1 MAVSIVTVKTD
12 VKVDASGLSKTMV
25 AYAAVMGKAMGEVSR
40 QQAGLLCQDMLDYTL
55 PFNGRPTNDGGIGR
69 AAELIGR
76 THLDHDID
84 SIFRPLYKAT
94 YGDIAGQSSPSVFVA
109 WTQEKKAHNESLPWF
124 LKKGYS
130 SGYGDWIKFQEDY
143 KGKGRTRKKS
153 ADFTG
158 AYSSDSFIKTTFV
171 STRGGT
177 SVPNYGKNV
186 KKSDKVYFV
195 GEFDSKMSNLKK
207 TQKNKIGRLKSGW
220 YEAGLMLGRKMKAGN
235 WIAQNASGNG
245 IVVDNSR
252 NTTSPTVTVG
262 NKIQMLMNQE
272 PASSLWKV
280 ALNHRAYSMRN
291 QILQKLKRQRG
302 MSGQRFE
309 KIISDLEIQ
318 DGFEVKNI

>member
-1 MAVSIVTVKTD
+1 MAITVITVKTN
-12 VKVDASGLSKTMV
+12 VKVDATGLSKVMV
-25 AYAAVMGKAMGEVSR
+25 AYAAVIGRAMGEVVR

-55 PFNGRPTNDGGIGR
+55 PFDGRPTNDGGIGK
-69 AAELIGR
+69 AALAFGEK
-76 THLDHDID
+76 HLDHDID

-94 YGDIAGQSSPSVFVA
+94 YGDIAGQSSPSVFAA
-109 WTQEKKAHNESLPWF
+109 WTEEKKRHNESLPWF
-124 LKKGYS
+124 LKKSYAG
-130 SGYGDWIKFQEDY
+130 GVGDWIKFQDDY

-177 SVPNYGKNV
+177 SVPNYSKNV

-195 GEFDSKMSNLKK
+195 GEFDAKMKNLKR
-207 TQKNKIGRLKSGW
+207 TQEKKVGRLKSGW

-235 WIAQNASGNG
+235 WITQNASGNG
-245 IVVDNSR
+245 ILLDKSR
-252 NTTSPTVTVG
+252 NTSSPEVTVG

-272 PASSLWKV
+272 PAASLWQV
-280 ALNHRAYSMRN
+280 ARNRRAYAMRN
-291 QILQKLKRQRG
+291 HILQKLKRQKG

-309 KIISDLEIQ
+309 KLIQELEIQ